1 MDFRPEN
8 LRGSQKIA
16 FKKLNYEPEEKRVYD
31 TSKILNENFH
41 YNDKYDG
48 KDYNKLPRYRPRR
61 KILYFHN
68 FMLYALSI
76 IFT

>member
-61 KILYFHN
+61 KILHFHN
-68 FMLYALSI
+68 FMPYALSI